1 MRKFYSVS
9 FADVMVNAVTVTKAY
24 SGVTKAGD
32 SRQLVR
38 RLTGHQRSLLLVTY
52 YHVTL
57 YIVRYVDIS
66 YPPQRLWNLPY
77 GFKPKSSGYSTRKS
91 LFMSDAWRIDRACRS
106 NTLYTKLLITSLHP
120 AHAFLNWRRCSKSG
134 VAAVLLAI
142 QTLGMLVT
150 SLHPWSSA

>member
-9 FADVMVNAVTVTKAY
+9 FADDMVNAW
-24 SGVTKAGD
+24 
-32 SRQLVR
+32 LWL
-38 RLTGHQRSLLLVTY
+38 RLTQAWLLRQVTAGNLSGGSRGINVHCY

-66 YPPQRLWNLPY
+66 YPPKRLWNLPY

-91 LFMSDAWRIDRACRS
+91 PFMSDAWRIDRACRS
-106 NTLYTKLLITSLHP
+106 NTLYTKLLIASLHP
-120 AHAFLNWRRCSKSG
+120 AHAFLSWRRCSKSG

-142 QTLGMLVT
+142 QTLGMLIT